1 MSKYERE
8 NKASEKG
15 MSHAKSGAGGSTV
28 RHDEYVG
35 SSGSHGVR
43 FKMPKDVTDHSQV
56 RGKLKE

>member
-15 MSHAKSGAGGSTV
+15 MSHAKSGSGGSTV

-35 SSGSHGVR
+35 STGSGIR
-43 FKMPKDVTDHSQV
+43 FKMPKDVTDHSKV
-56 RGKLKE
+56 RGQLKE